1 MSDKDKDEVT
11 FEELAEKPLSEDI
24 IDQMA
29 EDNDAREDILMVL
42 QSVNPMQA
50 QLIGRMLTTLK
61 VEHLVVTEEMLNEM
75 TGDNEREAH
84 GE

>member
-1 MSDKDKDEVT
+1 MSDKDEVT

-29 EDNDAREDILMVL
+29 DDDADRQDVIMVL
-42 QSVNPMQA
+42 QNVNPMQA
-50 QLIGRMLTTLK
+50 QLVGRMLKTLK
-61 VEHLVVTEEMLNEM
+61 VTYIVVTEEMLDEM
-75 TGDNEREAH
+75 EAENERTTS

>member
-1 MSDKDKDEVT
+1 MSDKDEVT

-29 EDNDAREDILMVL
+29 DDDADRQDVIMML
-42 QSVNPMQA
+42 QNVNPMQA
-50 QLIGRMLTTLK
+50 QLVGRMLKTLK
-61 VEHLVVTEEMLNEM
+61 VTYIVVTEEMLDEM
-75 TGDNEREAH
+75 EAENERTTS

>member
-1 MSDKDKDEVT
+1 MSDKDEVT

-29 EDNDAREDILMVL
+29 DDDADRQDVIMVL
-42 QSVNPMQA
+42 QNVNPMQA
-50 QLIGRMLTTLK
+50 QLVGRMLKTLK
-61 VEHLVVTEEMLNEM
+61 VTYLVVTEEMLDEM
-75 TGDNEREAH
+75 EAENERTTR